1 MNIAQNSDQTRDNA
15 YVCAVNK
22 AELKRVLIITYHWP
36 PSGGI
41 TVLRCLKI
49 AKYLRDFGWEPIIFT
64 AENAVYQYLDFSN
77 EKDIPEG
84 LEIHKVPI
92 TEPINAF
99 KFFSGR
105 KKDAPLQNITAN
117 SSRKKTIIDKLGMW
131 VRGNFFI
138 PDARFMWIKPS
149 IAYLSD
155 YLKNNPVD
163 AIFTD
168 GPPHT
173 NTVIGMRLSQRFGI
187 PWIADFQDPWT
198 QVDYYADL
206 YIGKRADKKHKALE
220 QEVFHTAKKIT
231 IASPT
236 WKADLESI
244 GAKNV
249 DVLYYGYDEADFVG
263 FQPVKNEVF
272 TIVHAGLLGSDRN
285 PIGFFESL
293 GKLIEQHPDL
303 AAKVQIQLAGEVD
316 YSVQKTIEENGLAQ
330 VTKYFGMISRQ
341 EVLQLY
347 AKASLLILPIN
358 KSINA
363 KGRIPGKLFEL
374 LRTNKPILVFGPI
387 DGDVKQLIEQ
397 KERGISFEYDDHQSL
412 TNYLKNA
419 LLSGEFEKFNLSSTI
434 DEYSNQRL
442 TEKVAKLL
450 DTIYSQK

>member
-1 MNIAQNSDQTRDNA
+1 M
-15 YVCAVNK
+15 
-22 AELKRVLIITYHWP
+22 KRVLIITYHWP

-64 AENAVYQYLDFSN
+64 AENAAYQYLDFSN

-105 KKDAPLQNITAN
+105 KKNAPLQNITAN

-149 IAYLSD
+149 VSYLSD

-173 NTVIGMRLSQRFGI
+173 NTVIGMRLSQRFGT
-187 PWIADFQDPWT
+187 PWLADFQDPWT
-198 QVDYYADL
+198 QVDYYSEL
-206 YIGKRADKKHKALE
+206 YIGKRADKKHKSLE
-220 QEVFHTAKKIT
+220 QEVFNTAKKIT

-244 GAKNV
+244 GARNV
-249 DVLYYGYDEADFVG
+249 DVLYYGYDEADFEG
-263 FQPVKNEVF
+263 FQSIKNEVF

-285 PIGFFESL
+285 PIGLFESL
-293 GKLIEQHPDL
+293 GKLIEKHPDL
-303 AAKVQIQLAGEVD
+303 AANIQIQLAGEVD
-316 YSVQKTIEENGLAQ
+316 HSVQQTIEANGLAQ
-330 VTKYFGMISRQ
+330 VTKYLGMISRQ
-341 EVLQLY
+341 EVLNLY
-347 AKASLLILPIN
+347 SASSLLLLPVN
-358 KSINA
+358 KATNA

-374 LRTNKPILVFGPI
+374 LRTGKPILVFGPV
-387 DGDVKQLIEQ
+387 DGDVKHLVEE
-397 KERGISFEYDDHQSL
+397 KRRGSSFEYMDNTSIGI
-412 TNYLKNA
+412 YLEKVLINN
-419 LLSGEFEKFNLSSTI
+419 EFENFDPSLSV
-434 DEYSNQRL
+434 EEFSNRKL
-442 TEKVAKLL
+442 TEKVAHLL
-450 DTIYSQK
+450 DEIAH